1 MDSIRF
7 PMRDYL
13 PISEIPASTNHKT
26 SFSGHEEKEVVVA
39 IPNGK
44 KSYLWFCTNQQGEDA
59 CYLVPRNFKTQPEWT
74 EVSLLG
80 LALSESPKPFYGTLI
95 SGTLVYLNYPS
106 KNNQKAPEYFVA
118 DDMFYFQGISLS
130 KSIFQERLQYL
141 VTFFQQFVPPT
152 SSKII
157 PNSSS
162 KKKLMFVLANMR
174 GRKENPQTPFY
185 KIHHWQ
191 LRNLTNISP
200 YYALSDCP
208 ISSPTPFD
216 TPSDTSSSSKLVP
229 TGGTS
234 RPTDVPPQKSEW
246 IFQYQNQVYKQRA
259 IFKIIPEEQCDV
271 YSIYARLSNTPQ
283 SNPGEWVSCGYAGI
297 FDYDTSKLLNYHCR
311 NMQSNHLDQIE
322 ESDDEEEQPIA
333 PPTDKYFECSFSSK
347 FRKWVPV
354 SFIPQCPIESV
365 ICIDTLA
372 ILKSNKFHN
381 PPKPNFRKYT

>member
-7 PMRDYL
+7 PMRDYF
-13 PISEIPASTNHKT
+13 PISEIPIPPITTINNKT

-44 KSYLWFCTNQQGEDA
+44 KTYLWFSTNNQGEDA
-59 CYLVPRNFKTQPEWT
+59 CYLVPKNFKTQPEWT
-74 EVSLLG
+74 EITLLN
-80 LALSESPKPFYGTLI
+80 LSLSESPKPFYGTLI
-95 SGTLVYLNYPS
+95 SGTLVYLNHPS
-106 KNNQKAPEYFVA
+106 KNNQNTPEYFVA

-141 VTFFQQFVPPT
+141 VTFFQQFVPT
-152 SSKII
+152 SSLSSKT
-157 PNSSS
+157 NSSS

-191 LRNLTNISP
+191 MRKLSLVSP
-200 YYALSDCP
+200 YYALSDIPSRPPLSSEP
-208 ISSPTPFD
+208 IYPM
-216 TPSDTSSSSKLVP
+216 TPS
-229 TGGTS
+229 S
-234 RPTDVPPQKSEW
+234 RSTTDIPQKTEW
-246 IFQYQNQVYKQRA
+246 IFQYQNPVYKQKT

-311 NMQSNHLDQIE
+311 NINANHLDQME
-322 ESDDEEEQPIA
+322 ESDDEEDNNIPIT
-333 PPTDKYFECSFSSK
+333 PPTEKYFECSFSNK

-354 SFIPQCPIESV
+354 SFQPQCSHEDV

-372 ILKSNKFHN
+372 NLKMNKFHN
-381 PPKPNFRKYT
+381 PPKSNFRKYT